1 MATVQ
6 VFQRNI
12 ERVLTEG
19 LKSTADQ
26 LDTGYTTA
34 IESPRYGWP
43 GDTVRRSGERA
54 GTTRNIVDLGKFR
67 DSQEYR
73 FINPFLA
80 EFSWGG
86 GDVDYAPQ
94 IFFGYT
100 TQSGNSYPARN
111 PVAETHRLI
120 DPTGL
125 FADNVRR
132 FAA

>member
-1 MATVQ
+1 MTV
-6 VFQRNI
+6 FRSNI

-19 LKSTADQ
+19 LKSTVDT

-43 GDTVRRSGERA
+43 GNTLRRSGELA
-54 GTTRNIVDLGKFR
+54 GTTRNIVDQGAFR

-86 GDVDYAPQ
+86 GAVDYAPQ
-94 IFFGYT
+94 IFFGFT
-100 TQSGNSYPARN
+100 TRAGNSYPSRN
-111 PVAETHRLI
+111 PVAETHKI
-120 DPTGL
+120 TDPTGL